1 MLTQQANPCWMEAAL
16 PCCWET
22 AGGWDQEEL
31 RCCNKK
37 METSSSFTPTTEL
50 RARPICR
57 SQRLAGSMAGP
68 GLPWK
73 AEIPRTNSMVISRWA
88 GPGNSRRQPTV
99 CGEVAMLS
107 GLAGFIGPCLVFLVL
122 CLLPAAIGQT
132 QSRSAEQAMTQGKT
146 ATESAQ
152 KTSSGASGTYPEL
165 VDITASTGIKF
176 EHLSSPDQK
185 FIVESMSG
193 GVALID
199 YDRDGWPD
207 IYFTNAQSV
216 DMALHGKKARSALYH
231 NNRDGTFTDVTDKAG
246 VGYPCWAMG
255 AAVGDYNNDGW
266 PDLLV
271 TCFGGVVLYR
281 NNGDG
286 TFTDVTKSAGLSG
299 DSQWATGAAFGDYDG
314 DGWADLFVAH
324 YVDFHLD
331 HMAAFGSSDTCRYMG
346 IDVQCGPRGLKGAPD
361 SLYHNNRDG
370 TFTDVSEK
378 AGVGDPEH
386 RYGLTAIW
394 SDFDNDGKLDL
405 FVTNDG
411 QPNYLYRGNGTGR
424 FVDEGF
430 SSGVALNENGAAQ
443 ANMGVAL
450 GDYLHTGRMSVLIS
464 HFDNEYAAFYR
475 NDGHIDF
482 TDISNASGIAKGT
495 RGYVGWGDAFVD
507 FDNDGWEDFFLVNG
521 HVYPQV
527 DSVHSNVKYAEPK
540 LLFVNQRNGTFK
552 DLSKLAGAAIQIPQ
566 VSRGLAVGDL
576 FNDGKLEAV
585 VENLVG
591 RPMILRP
598 EGGPRNHWISFQ
610 LEGVKSNRL
619 ALNAR
624 VRATAGDLVQLSEVI
639 SGGSYL
645 SQNDLRLH
653 FGLGE
658 HDRVDKAEVLWP
670 DGKVETLT
678 NLTADRFY
686 SVREGAGVV
695 SSKPPQPESAK

>member
-1 MLTQQANPCWMEAAL
+1 MRNSLKPRTAAPAIVMPNLLAALVSPGAGLLILCLIPSGTGQAQSSYPQQAEAQHESAEGL
-16 PCCWET
+16 ADRT
-22 AGGWDQEEL
+22 ANG
-31 RCCNKK
+31 
-37 METSSSFTPTTEL
+37 P
-50 RARPICR
+50 
-57 SQRLAGSMAGP
+57 AGS
-68 GLPWK
+68 
-73 AEIPRTNSMVISRWA
+73 
-88 GPGNSRRQPTV
+88 
-99 CGEVAMLS
+99 
-107 GLAGFIGPCLVFLVL
+107 
-122 CLLPAAIGQT
+122 
-132 QSRSAEQAMTQGKT
+132 
-146 ATESAQ
+146 
-152 KTSSGASGTYPEL
+152 YPEL
-165 VDITASTGIKF
+165 VDITASTGIQF
-176 EHLSSPDQK
+176 EHLSSPEQK

-216 DMALHGKKARSALYH
+216 DMALHGRKARSALYH

-255 AAVGDYNNDGW
+255 AMVGDYNNDGW

-299 DSQWATGAAFGDYDG
+299 DTEWATGAAFGDYDG
-314 DGWADLFVAH
+314 DGWDDLFISH
-324 YVDFHLD
+324 YVDFRLND
-331 HMAAFGSSDTCRYMG
+331 MAAFGSSDTCKYLG
-346 IDVQCGPRGLKGAPD
+346 IDVQCGPRGLKGSPD
-361 SLYHNNRDG
+361 NLYHNNRDG
-370 TFTDVSEK
+370 TFSDVSQK
-378 AGVGDPEH
+378 SGVGDPEH

-394 SDFDNDGKLDL
+394 SDFDHDGKLDL
-405 FVTNDG
+405 LVTNDG
-411 QPNYLYRGNGTGR
+411 QPNYLYQGDGAGK
-424 FVDEGF
+424 FVDVGF
-430 SSGVALNENGAAQ
+430 SSGVALDADGAAQ

-450 GDYLHTGRMSVLIS
+450 GDFLHTGSMSLLIS
-464 HFDNEYAAFYR
+464 HFDNEYAALYR
-475 NDGHIDF
+475 NNGDLTF
-482 TDISNASGIAKGT
+482 TDISIASGIAKGT

-507 FDNDGWEDFFLVNG
+507 FNNDGWEDFFLVNG

-527 DSVHSNVKYAEPK
+527 DSLHSRLKYFEPK
-540 LLFVNQRNGTFK
+540 LLFLNQRDGTFA
-552 DLSKLAGAAIQIPQ
+552 DISKLAGAAIEAPQ

-624 VRATAGDLVQLSEVI
+624 VRAVAGDLVQSSEVI

-645 SQNDLRLH
+645 SQNDLRIH
-653 FGLGE
+653 FGLGKHE
-658 HDRVDKAEVLWP
+658 RVDKAVVFWP
-670 DGKVETLT
+670 DGRVETLT
-678 NLTADRFY
+678 NLSADRFY
-686 SVREGAGVV
+686 AVREGAGVV
-695 SSKPPQPESAK
+695 SSKPPEAANVERP